1 MSSVLFGSFHGFYR
15 CTNSPPEDG
24 PEALEEE
31 RDAQDVVEL
40 GPEAG
45 PGGQA
50 QAHPRNRR
58 FAPKDLAQRIHHL
71 GKVTPK
77 NKFC

>member
-31 RDAQDVVEL
+31 RYAEDVVKL

-45 PGGQA
+45 PGSQA
-50 QAHPRNRR
+50 
-58 FAPKDLAQRIHHL
+58 
-71 GKVTPK
+71 
-77 NKFC
+77 